1 MMKIVYILIL
11 LIMVS
16 VNVFCFIK
24 SKKYFKMVNG
34 DDEVSQENYKKG
46 LKYVKISVVISL
58 LICLGGSLMILLQQ
72 LIK

>member
-1 MMKIVYILIL
+1 MKIVYILIL